1 MNDMIKTAK
10 DLGVIIKDRRKE
22 MKLSQAELAGL
33 CGVGN
38 RFIVELEA
46 GKPTIQ
52 FDKALYVAMN
62 LGLELHIAKKG
73 QNCL

>member
-1 MNDMIKTAK
+1 MIKTAK
-10 DLGVIIKDRRKE
+10 DLGIIIRDRRKE

-62 LGLELHIAKKG
+62 LGLELRIAEKG
-73 QNCL
+73 A

>member
-10 DLGVIIKDRRKE
+10 DLGIIIKDRRKE

-52 FDKALYVAMN
+52 FNKALYVAMN
-62 LGLELHIAKKG
+62 LGLELRIAKRG

>member
-1 MNDMIKTAK
+1 MNDMIKTVK
-10 DLGVIIKDRRKE
+10 DLGIIIKNRRKE
-22 MKLSQAELAGL
+22 MKLTQAELAGL

-52 FDKALYVAMN
+52 FDKAVYVAEN
-62 LGLELHIAKKG
+62 VGLELRIARKG
-73 QNCL
+73 DETK